1 MPLNKTE
8 ALRGL
13 PAVDE
18 LLRCD
23 ELTELRSAHSHDSL
37 VGWIRSAITE
47 IRTELLGGREKQF
60 EDLQQEVVNRI
71 VLKQQSDGHRQSQ
84 PVINA
89 TGILLHT
96 NLGRSPLAKQAVERM
111 QRASAYTNLELNLES
126 GKRSSRARRVSE
138 LLARLT
144 GAEDAIVV
152 NNCAAATMLA
162 LQATSAGSEV
172 IISRGQLVEIGGG
185 FRLPEVFQAAGVR
198 LREVGTT
205 NRTYLADYAT
215 ALSEQSGAVLH
226 VHRSNFTQ
234 SGFVTEPTIPELVSL
249 TRPETVAVI
258 DDNGSG
264 NMFDLSTFGLNEP
277 IVTDSVS
284 AGSDLCLF
292 SGDKLFGGPQAGII
306 VGKKRW
312 VERLRN
318 SPMMRALRADK
329 VTLAALEATVEI
341 HLAGNAFELL
351 PIFQMLSMEAE
362 SIRANCLA
370 IQQQLAPL
378 LLSAVEVIDCQSE
391 IGGGTLPGQTLAS
404 YGLAIKTERLELMAR
419 ALRTGKQPILCRLH
433 DDRLIL
439 DLRTVAAAEVEPLR
453 IRLDELLCA
462 QTAETT

>member
-1 MPLNKTE
+1 MPLNKPE

-23 ELTELRSAHSHDSL
+23 ELAELRSAHPHESL

-47 IRTELLGGREKQF
+47 VRSELLGCRAIPF
-60 EDLQQEVVNRI
+60 EDLRQELVQRI
-71 VLKQQSDGHRQSQ
+71 VLEQQADSRRRSQ
-84 PVINA
+84 RVINA

-96 NLGRSPLAKQAVERM
+96 NLGRSPLAPQAVEGM
-111 QRASAYTNLELNLES
+111 QRASAYTNLEMNLET
-126 GKRSSRARRVSE
+126 GKRSSRAGRVSE

-162 LQATSAGSEV
+162 LQATSAGREV
-172 IISRGQLVEIGGG
+172 VISRGQMVEIGGG
-185 FRLPEVFQAAGVR
+185 FRLPEVFQAAGVH

-205 NRTYLADYAT
+205 NRTYLTDYAAAIGELT
-215 ALSEQSGAVLH
+215 GAVLH

-234 SGFVTEPTIPELVSL
+234 TGFVTEPSIQELVSL
-249 TRPETVAVI
+249 RRPESVAVI

-264 NMFDLSTFGLNEP
+264 NMFDLSKFGLQEP
-277 IVTDSVS
+277 VVTESVA

-351 PIFQMLSMEAE
+351 PVFQMLSMEAA

-370 IQQQLAPL
+370 IHKQLSPL
-378 LLSAVEVIDCQSE
+378 SRSAVEVINCQSE
-391 IGGGTLPGQTLAS
+391 IGGGTLPGQELAS
-404 YGLAIKTERLELMAR
+404 FGLAIKTQPQRMAR
-419 ALRTGKQPILCRLH
+419 ELRTGKQPILCRLH
-433 DDRLIL
+433 EDRLIL
-439 DLRTVAAAEVEPLR
+439 DLRTVAAIDLEPLR

-462 QTAETT
+462 QTAGTT